1 MATFLKLSDQLSQ
14 KIKEASIKN
23 NDKTLIF
30 LLGLN
35 NIKIIPKHFLNRR
48 YSFILYSSYRRK
60 NTKSTHEQ

>member
-35 NIKIIPKHFLNRR
+35 NIKIIPKYFLNR
-48 YSFILYSSYRRK
+48 
-60 NTKSTHEQ
+60 